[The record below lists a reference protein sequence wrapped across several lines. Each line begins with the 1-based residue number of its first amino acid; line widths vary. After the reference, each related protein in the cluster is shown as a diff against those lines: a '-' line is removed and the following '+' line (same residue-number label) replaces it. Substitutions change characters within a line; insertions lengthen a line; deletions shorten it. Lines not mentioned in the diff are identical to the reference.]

1 MMDRWILLI
10 QVASTWAMVG
20 LIWLVQIVHY
30 PLFNRVGASEFA
42 RYESDHQ
49 NLIVF
54 VVGPMMLLEAV
65 TTFLLLFGRPA
76 DGGVDWLP
84 WIGAILLVIIWL
96 STTFLQVP
104 CHNQLLLGFNEDT
117 YRWLV
122 LSNWI
127 RTIAWTARGLLVLW
141 LVARRMS

>member
-30 PLFNRVGASEFA
+30 PLYNRVGAGEFA
-42 RYESDHQ
+42 RYETDHQ

-54 VVGPMMLLEAV
+54 VVGPLMLLEAA
-65 TTFLLLFGRPA
+65 TAFLLLFGQSA
-76 DGGVDWLP
+76 DAGVDWIP
-84 WIGAILLVIIWL
+84 WIGVILLVIIWL

-104 CHNQLLLGFNEDT
+104 CHNELLQGFNEST

-127 RTIAWTARGLLVLW
+127 RTIAWTSRGLLVLW